1 MIPACTDTGKPSTPA
16 MGSVTEGRNS
26 DIADNQSLFNSANYG
41 HYVSDGYLNR
51 DQGYDWVSVYVKERS
66 PYQVA
71 ISVRSRIDRK
81 KPTCTFDGVASII
94 DQNTLMINSD
104 FSMQFTFESDSLSI
118 QGKTEEDN
126 NRMYFYC
133 SGGATLAGKYIMID
147 GPPDP
152 DQVDQTAYFNTLNWN
167 DLFFQVVATNEMITV
182 DPPGIGNCQ

>member
-1 MIPACTDTGKPSTPA
+1 MQSTGQETYPMKQIRIFIQILLVTMIPACTDTGPPA
-16 MGSVTEGRNS
+16 MGSVTEGRNG
-26 DIADNQSLFNSANYG
+26 DKADDQSLFNSANYG
-41 HYVSDGYLNR
+41 HYLSDGYLNR

-94 DQNTLMINSD
+94 DQNTLMINND

-118 QGKTEEDN
+118 QGITEEDN

-133 SGGATLAGKYIMID
+133 SGGATLENIS
-147 GPPDP
+147 
-152 DQVDQTAYFNTLNWN
+152 
-167 DLFFQVVATNEMITV
+167 
-182 DPPGIGNCQ
+182 